1 MVEDLNRKRLMF
13 FLTIALM
20 CMMVTRVGAQQATV
34 SVVPTSSTVPNVGST
49 FSVNVAIE
57 NVKNL
62 YAWGLRL
69 YYPNNLL
76 NGTNAT
82 KGSFLDAGGIG
93 SALLVG
99 NFTDGYNATY
109 GLLSVLCTRT
119 GDVPGVNGSGTLLT
133 INFRSI
139 STGGPAVLHL
149 DNVELSD
156 SNMTAISSTTVD
168 GEVTVIPE
176 YSALLILPLLIA
188 SSLVALTFRKK
199 IFNNRGIFQ
208 RL

>member
-20 CMMVTRVGAQQATV
+20 CMMVNRAGAQQATV
-34 SVVPTSSTVPNVGST
+34 SVVPASSTVPSVGST
-49 FSVNVAIE
+49 LSVNVTVE
-57 NVKNL
+57 SVENL
-62 YAWGLRL
+62 YGLQFTL

-76 NGTNAT
+76 NGTKAT
-82 KGSFLDAGGIG
+82 KGPFLDTGGAI
-93 SALLVG
+93 STLLVS
-99 NFTDGYNATY
+99 NFTDSYNATY
-109 GLLSVLCTRT
+109 GLLRVLCLRT
-119 GDVPGVNGSGTLLT
+119 GDVPGVNGSGTLAT
-133 INFRSI
+133 INFKSI

-149 DNVELSD
+149 DEVALSD
-156 SNMTAISSTTVD
+156 PNMTAISSTTVD

-188 SSLVALTFRKK
+188 SSSVALVFRKR

-208 RL
+208 SV